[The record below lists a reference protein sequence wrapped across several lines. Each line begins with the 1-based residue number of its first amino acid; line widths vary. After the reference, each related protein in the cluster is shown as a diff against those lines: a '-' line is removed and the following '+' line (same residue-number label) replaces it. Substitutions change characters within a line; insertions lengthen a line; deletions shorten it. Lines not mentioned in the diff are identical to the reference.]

1 MGDNDN
7 AWTTIGRA
15 NYILD
20 NLIASG
26 KAKPMIVVMPAG
38 HTPLAPGATLPAPGM
53 SNEDYG
59 RDFLGDVMPFVEK
72 RYRTINNADNRAVA
86 GLSMGGGQTMTQV
99 GLPHPEL
106 FRYVGV
112 FSMGLQDKQ
121 IDAYEQRMGAKL
133 DEGAKSLKLLWYGM
147 GKTDFLY
154 ATSAPTRALWDKHG
168 LKYTYRESEGGH
180 TWANWRAYL
189 NEFAPLL
196 FR

>member
-1 MGDNDN
+1 VLWP
-7 AWTTIGRA
+7 AA
-15 NYILD
+15 NTRW
-20 NLIASG
+20 
-26 KAKPMIVVMPAG
+26 PW
-38 HTPLAPGATLPAPGM
+38 GATPPPPGM
-53 SNEDYG
+53 SGEEYG
-59 RDFLGDVMPFVEK
+59 RDFLGDVMPLIER

-112 FSMGLQDKQ
+112 FSMGLREPM
-121 IDAYEQRMGAKL
+121 IAGYEERFGGKL
-133 DEGAKSLKLLWYGM
+133 DQGAKSLKLLWYGM

-154 ATSAPTRALWDKHG
+154 ATAAPTRALWDKHG
-168 LKYTYRESEGGH
+168 LKYIYRESEGGH